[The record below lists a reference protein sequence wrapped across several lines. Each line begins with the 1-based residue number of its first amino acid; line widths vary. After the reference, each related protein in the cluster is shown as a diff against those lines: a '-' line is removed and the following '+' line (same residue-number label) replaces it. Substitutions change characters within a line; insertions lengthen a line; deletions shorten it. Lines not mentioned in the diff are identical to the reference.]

1 MTLGEKMKEMR
12 LARGLSQEKL
22 AEQLYV
28 TRQAVAKWE
37 KDQTMPSAENL
48 LLFAELFDCSLDE
61 LMRDKCAPPE
71 TPKRPTT
78 QQLSLTRLAVIMQA
92 AALNVLIQP
101 IAEGFSPRG
110 ETVIFLIKCAAVFL
124 MSIWMVSNL
133 RFEKNLAQRRKN
145 ARIECLYCCI
155 MAAIAIPA
163 WRGQWGFLGSLLIL
177 AVGLVY
183 LLVVQPRYMNR
194 PFEKKKK
201 KQQS

>member
-61 LMRDKCAPPE
+61 LMRDKCAPP
-71 TPKRPTT
+71 KRPTM
-78 QQLSLTRLAVIMQA
+78 QQLNLTRLAVIMQA
-92 AALNVLIQP
+92 SALSVLIQP
-101 IAEGFSPRG
+101 IADGFSPRG
-110 ETVIFLIKCAAVFL
+110 ETVIFLIKCVAVFL

-163 WRGQWGFLGSLLIL
+163 WRGQWGFLGTVLIM
-177 AVGLVY
+177 AACMVY
-183 LLVVQPRYMNR
+183 LLVVQPRYMKR

>member
-61 LMRDKCAPPE
+61 LIRDKCAPP
-71 TPKRPTT
+71 KRPTM
-78 QQLSLTRLAVIMQA
+78 QQLNLTRLAVIMQA
-92 AALNVLIQP
+92 SALSVLIQP
-101 IAEGFSPRG
+101 IADGFSPRG

-163 WRGQWGFLGSLLIL
+163 WRGQWGFLGTVLIMT
-177 AVGLVY
+177 ACMVY

>member
-61 LMRDKCAPPE
+61 LMRDKCAPP
-71 TPKRPTT
+71 KRPTM
-78 QQLSLTRLAVIMQA
+78 QQLNLTRLAVIMQA
-92 AALNVLIQP
+92 SALSVLIQP
-101 IAEGFSPRG
+101 IADGFSPRG

-163 WRGQWGFLGSLLIL
+163 WRGQWGFLGTVLIMT
-177 AVGLVY
+177 ACMVY

>member
-61 LMRDKCAPPE
+61 LMRDKCAPP
-71 TPKRPTT
+71 KRPTM
-78 QQLSLTRLAVIMQA
+78 QQLNLTRLAVIMQA
-92 AALNVLIQP
+92 SALSVLIQP
-101 IAEGFSPRG
+101 VADGFSPRG

-163 WRGQWGFLGSLLIL
+163 WRGQWGFLGSLLLL
-177 AVGLVY
+177 AVGSRCPATLHESS
-183 LLVVQPRYMNR
+183 L
-194 PFEKKKK
+194 
-201 KQQS
+201 

>member
-1 MTLGEKMKEMR
+1 MTLGEKMKAMR

-37 KDQTMPSAENL
+37 KDQTMPSADNL

-61 LMRDKCAPPE
+61 LMRDKCAPPA
-71 TPKRPTT
+71 PPQRPTIL
-78 QQLSLTRLAVIMQA
+78 QMNLTRLAVIMQA

-101 IAEGFSPRG
+101 IAEGFSQRG
-110 ETVIFLIKCAAVFL
+110 ETVIFLIKCGAVFL

-133 RFEKNLAQRRKN
+133 RFEKNLAQRHKN

-155 MAAIAIPA
+155 MAAIAILA
-163 WRGQWGFLGSLLIL
+163 WRGQWGFLGTVLIM
-177 AVGLVY
+177 AVCMVYMLVI
-183 LLVVQPRYMNR
+183 QPRYMNR

>member
-61 LMRDKCAPPE
+61 LMRDKCAPP
-71 TPKRPTT
+71 KRPTM

-110 ETVIFLIKCAAVFL
+110 EMVIFLIKCAAVFL

-163 WRGQWGFLGSLLIL
+163 WRGQWGFLDTVLIM
-177 AVGLVY
+177 AVCMVY

>member
-1 MTLGEKMKEMR
+1 MC
-12 LARGLSQEKL
+12 A
-22 AEQLYV
+22 AEAADL
-28 TRQAVAKWE
+28 
-37 KDQTMPSAENL
+37 
-48 LLFAELFDCSLDE
+48 
-61 LMRDKCAPPE
+61 
-71 TPKRPTT
+71 
-78 QQLSLTRLAVIMQA
+78 QQLNLTRLAVIMQA
-92 AALNVLIQP
+92 SALSVLIQP
-101 IAEGFSPRG
+101 VADGFSPRG

-163 WRGQWGFLGSLLIL
+163 WRGQWGFLGSLLLL

>member
-61 LMRDKCAPPE
+61 LMRDKCAPP
-71 TPKRPTT
+71 KRPTM
-78 QQLSLTRLAVIMQA
+78 QQLNLTRLAVIMQA

-101 IAEGFSPRG
+101 IADGFSPRG
-110 ETVIFLIKCAAVFL
+110 EMVIFLIKCAAVFL

-163 WRGQWGFLGSLLIL
+163 WRGQWGFLGTVLIM
-177 AVGLVY
+177 AVCMVY

>member
-71 TPKRPTT
+71 TPKRPRSWR
-78 QQLSLTRLAVIMQA
+78 QMPPAMQSGAVSR
-92 AALNVLIQP
+92 
-101 IAEGFSPRG
+101 AEKWPP
-110 ETVIFLIKCAAVFL
+110 
-124 MSIWMVSNL
+124 
-133 RFEKNLAQRRKN
+133 
-145 ARIECLYCCI
+145 
-155 MAAIAIPA
+155 PA
-163 WRGQWGFLGSLLIL
+163 TSWWL
-177 AVGLVY
+177 
-183 LLVVQPRYMNR
+183 P
-194 PFEKKKK
+194 
-201 KQQS
+201 

>member
-101 IAEGFSPRG
+101 IADGFSPRG

-163 WRGQWGFLGSLLIL
+163 WQGQWGFGGTLLL
-177 AVGLVY
+177 VVCCLVY
-183 LLVVQPRYMNR
+183 LLIVQPRYMNR
-194 PFEKKKK
+194 PFEKKMK
-201 KQQS
+201 KQ

>member
-28 TRQAVAKWE
+28 TRQVVAKWE

-61 LMRDKCAPPE
+61 LMRDKCAPP
-71 TPKRPTT
+71 KRPTM
-78 QQLSLTRLAVIMQA
+78 QQLNLTRLAVIMQA
-92 AALNVLIQP
+92 SALSVLIQP
-101 IAEGFSPRG
+101 IADGFSPRG

-163 WRGQWGFLGSLLIL
+163 WRGQWGFLGTVLIMT
-177 AVGLVY
+177 ACMVY

>member
-61 LMRDKCAPPE
+61 LMRDKCAPP
-71 TPKRPTT
+71 KRPTM
-78 QQLSLTRLAVIMQA
+78 QQLNLTRLAVIMQA
-92 AALNVLIQP
+92 SALSVLIQP
-101 IAEGFSPRG
+101 IADGFSPRG
-110 ETVIFLIKCAAVFL
+110 EMVIFLIKCAAVFL

-155 MAAIAIPA
+155 MVAIAIPA
-163 WRGQWGFLGSLLIL
+163 WRGQWGFLGSLLLL
-177 AVGLVY
+177 AGGLVY

>member
-61 LMRDKCAPPE
+61 LMRDKCAPP
-71 TPKRPTT
+71 KRPTM
-78 QQLSLTRLAVIMQA
+78 QQLNLTRLAVIMQA
-92 AALNVLIQP
+92 SALSVLIQP
-101 IAEGFSPRG
+101 IADGFSPRG

-163 WRGQWGFLGSLLIL
+163 WQGQWGFGGTLLL
-177 AVGLVY
+177 VVCCLVY
-183 LLVVQPRYMNR
+183 LLIVQPRYMNR
-194 PFEKKKK
+194 PFEKKMK
-201 KQQS
+201 KQ

>member
-61 LMRDKCAPPE
+61 LMRDKCAPP
-71 TPKRPTT
+71 KRPTM
-78 QQLSLTRLAVIMQA
+78 QQLNLTRLAVIMQA
-92 AALNVLIQP
+92 SALSVLIQP
-101 IAEGFSPRG
+101 IADGFSPRG

-163 WRGQWGFLGSLLIL
+163 WRGQWGFLGTVLIM
-177 AVGLVY
+177 AACMVY

>member
-61 LMRDKCAPPE
+61 LMRDKCAPP
-71 TPKRPTT
+71 KRPTM

-110 ETVIFLIKCAAVFL
+110 EMVIFLIKCAAVFL

-145 ARIECLYCCI
+145 TRIECLYCCI

-163 WRGQWGFLGSLLIL
+163 WRGQWGFLGTVLIM
-177 AVGLVY
+177 AVCMVY